1 MNVSYTAFKPWIE
14 QDLSTAD
21 AILLREI
28 QTNYS
33 NHHVL
38 ANLAL
43 VRARL
48 QQWHAAIDNA
58 KQVTFRCFVR
68 F

>member
-1 MNVSYTAFKPWIE
+1 MNVSYKAFKLWIE
-14 QDLSTAD
+14 QDLRTAD
-21 AILLREI
+21 AILLQEI

-43 VRARL
+43 LRARL
-48 QQWHAAIDNA
+48 KQWHAAIENA
-58 KQVTFRCFVR
+58 KQVYFCCLVR